1 MDMLC
6 LYVGCIKSRRSR
18 RSVRFFYPLP
28 EGVALKE
35 TRVGPVYLRMPSLAM
50 SALYRPG
57 FVRLT

>member
-6 LYVGCIKSRRSR
+6 LYIGCIKSRRSR

-35 TRVGPVYLRMPSLAM
+35 ARVGPVYLRMPSLAM

-57 FVRLT
+57 SVRLT